1 MLPTVRK
8 LGERNANKMQII
20 IRIGRIPATSRR
32 LLIDLRLRDAGL
44 LANLLA
50 GGLTV

>member
-1 MLPTVRK
+1 MLPPVRK

-20 IRIGRIPATSRR
+20 TRIGRIPATSKRV
-32 LLIDLRLRDAGL
+32 LIDFRLPDAGL
-44 LANLLA
+44 LATLLA